1 MRLSRLTPIAACTA
15 TILTLTACGDDSDHT
30 TIIDGTP
37 PLITTDSNFSN
48 GYSAVAAIFVSGQVQ
63 DSSGVKSLTYSHNG
77 QPAQALTLDAE
88 GYFDD
93 RILLTLGSNR
103 IVLEATDNAGNI
115 MRKVKTLYLGDTIA
129 AGGSHTGAL
138 RDGQLYGWGRNN
150 YGQTGLGLT
159 TKFTDVMGHPVTPM
173 LMRSAPKDVMSI
185 SFNQNHSLAIAQNGQ
200 VYSWGEDKYGQLGR
214 GDSGRHDCSK
224 TADCRLDISTIDGI
238 ENAVMVA
245 AGYKHNL
252 LLTKDGS
259 VWAFGANG
267 QGQLGD
273 NTSRDSSTPV
283 EVDFSAAAEAGHIVQ
298 VVASANSSY
307 ALDDKGQ
314 VWGWGSDAYANLGK
328 GAACTL
334 ANDCTNINA
343 TPVRINVLGNSTVD
357 KTTPA
362 KDDTALST
370 EAALSTEK
378 VTQLAAGRDHILALT
393 NKEAVYGWGLNAA
406 SQLGYNGE
414 TYQGTPNA
422 WADIITT
429 PTKLPWFTDKDVRRV
444 YANGNAS
451 YALIDNVATNSIAT
465 NAASDNAASENAVS
479 DNAATTNGVLYAWG
493 MFGETN
499 GAGKTIYH
507 DLDEPTNKLPSL
519 KDIDNMAMG
528 AMHLIAHQK
537 PQIQDDDA
545 VNEDAAKAEQ
555 LFTWGW
561 SFEGSLGNAD
571 TAHVWMY
578 NNPIIVTLPSQL

>member
-1 MRLSRLTPIAACTA
+1 MRLSRLTPIAAYTA
-15 TILTLTACGDDSDHT
+15 AILTLTACGDDSDHT

-48 GYSAVAAIFVSGQVQ
+48 GYSAVAAVFVSGQVQ

-129 AGGSHTGAL
+129 AGGSHTAAL

-173 LMRSAPKDVMSI
+173 LMSSAPKDVMSI

-214 GDSGRHDCSK
+214 GDSGRHNCSK
-224 TADCRLDISTIDGI
+224 TADCRLDISAIDDI
-238 ENAVMVA
+238 KDAVMVA

-252 LLTKDGS
+252 VLIKDGS

-283 EVDFSAAAEAGHIVQ
+283 EVDFSATEAGHIVQ
-298 VVASANSSY
+298 VVASANTSY

-362 KDDTALST
+362 KDDALSK
-370 EAALSTEK
+370 EK

-414 TYQGTPNA
+414 TYQGTQNA

-429 PTKLPWFTDKDVRRV
+429 PTKLPWFTDKNVRRV

-451 YALIDNVATNSIAT
+451 YALIDNVATN
-465 NAASDNAASENAVS
+465 AVN

-537 PQIQDDDA
+537 PQTQDDDA

-578 NNPIIVTLPSQL
+578 NNPIPVTLPSQL